1 MTDAKELLDA
11 TDLSDAISPIA
22 PGSLVMLIPSC
33 GEAALTDVEKI
44 VIEAGKW
51 VVAKMFATVIILNA
65 PESLPT
71 AVCHCC
77 VFAAFET
84 SREHR

>member
-22 PGSLVMLIPSC
+22 PGSLVMSIPSC

-44 VIEAGKW
+44 VVEAGEW
-51 VVAKMFATVIILNA
+51 VVAKTFAAVIIFNA
-65 PESLPT
+65 LESLPRT
-71 AVCHCC
+71 VCHCC
-77 VFAAFET
+77 VFPAYDT